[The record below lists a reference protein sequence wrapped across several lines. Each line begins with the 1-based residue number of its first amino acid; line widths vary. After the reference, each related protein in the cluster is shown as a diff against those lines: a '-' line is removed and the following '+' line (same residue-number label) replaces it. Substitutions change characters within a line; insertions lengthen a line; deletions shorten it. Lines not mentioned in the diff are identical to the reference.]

1 MKRRNVLLLRDGR
14 FHLLSET
21 TEVAELNQ
29 LVSDHLGEWLI
40 ISPDRA
46 SGDAPNWTEFTEFMG
61 LKSEIAVV
69 VPVSAMMTSELATLM
84 GSALTSLVVSPGASD
99 EVLINPKIRTNDRL
113 FRDVAD
119 PVADFVIRSA
129 VANPTGIQWAA
140 GVASVSKDNR
150 RLLPRSDRLPS
161 LVPQAPGRECD
172 WLRHHVEGVLHQTL
186 SDVTGPAAD
195 LLALQ
200 AGLWQMHDFLDES
213 HACSQQIEGEGID
226 RNGDYWHAIMHRRE
240 PDFDNS
246 KYWFRRVGQHPIF
259 KQLPEIAQ
267 QALSDYPEA
276 ATWSDRLCRHGQWDA
291 FAFVDLCQAA
301 HRTEES
307 PLANAARRIQWA
319 EMLLL
324 LMHSYRCVV
333 GTRSLS

>member
-1 MKRRNVLLLRDGR
+1 MIRRMVSRCRGNSGNSIEVLG
-14 FHLLSET
+14 ET
-21 TEVAELNQ
+21 TDIQRLNQ
-29 LVSDHLGEWLI
+29 LSTDGSDDWLLITSQGESEVAARWLTTPKSDVDVVVI
-40 ISPDRA
+40 SKSSGAALVNEVGSAIASLILSQELTNNVLISPQVR
-46 SGDAPNWTEFTEFMG
+46 
-61 LKSEIAVV
+61 
-69 VPVSAMMTSELATLM
+69 
-84 GSALTSLVVSPGASD
+84 
-99 EVLINPKIRTNDRL
+99 RTAEG
-113 FRDVAD
+113 FRDIQD
-119 PVADFVIRSA
+119 PVGDFVIRA
-129 VANPTGIQWAA
+129 ALANPQRVQWLVEATSSRHWA
-140 GVASVSKDNR
+140 
-150 RLLPRSDRLPS
+150 LPS
-161 LVPQAPGRECD
+161 RDEALLWLVPQTPGREQN
-172 WLRHHVEGVLHQTL
+172 WLREHTQNLPLRKLLTTI
-186 SDVTGPAAD
+186 SSPTD

-240 PDFDNS
+240 PDFENS

-276 ATWSDRLCRHGQWDA
+276 ATWCDRLCRHGQWDA